1 MTDLTDTWDLPE
13 PHGYH
18 DHDGEQV
25 PFYYTSSRIQEPG
38 KEPEDIELGL
48 LCVVCGFT
56 PNPRVVR
63 MFLEVDLGFE
73 PSEQPAPEED
83 EDEWPWPRLG
93 YG

>member
-1 MTDLTDTWDLPE
+1 MTDLTDMWDLPE
-13 PHGYH
+13 PVEYH
-18 DHDGEQV
+18 DHGGEEV
-25 PFYYTSSRIQEPG
+25 PVFRVYSPIQEPG
-38 KEPEDIELGL
+38 KEPEDIPFGL

-73 PSEQPAPEED
+73 PWEQPHEEED
-83 EDEWPWPRLG
+83 EWPRLG